1 MTKKVPREK
10 PVAVPFV
17 VGGDG
22 RIYIS
27 EALISASAITKA
39 KVTDPVRAAS

>member
-1 MTKKVPREK
+1 MTKKVMCEK

-22 RIYIS
+22 RVYIS
-27 EALISASAITKA
+27 EALISATAITMA
-39 KVTDPVRAAS
+39 KVIGPGRAVS